1 MDIKWIRL
9 QYRRIPHIQKYVNP
23 NGLYSKNQT
32 TQAYY
37 QPISW
42 VPTQS
47 LISYENVIGYNTT
60 VVSEEGSQYVWNT
73 SVLQPN
79 PFNVHNATSPP
90 STSYLSSPYMNTSWS
105 WGIAPDVNTQSGI
118 ATISYA
124 NGLVGGPQP
133 NFIWKGYNYSES
145 VEPTYIQVGV
155 NSSKAPSIVI
165 QFQGNPGQ
173 QYYVQVINGNSM
185 VENISVVGQQNTGIV
200 DVTYNPAIMPLDPIF
215 NLYTPSSPTP
225 APIPVP
231 APVKQPFDYTK
242 FIVISGGLLAII
254 ALAYYYGKSNK
265 GRSGGYGGRR
275 I

>member
-1 MDIKWIRL
+1 MKWAMPRYRHEHHVLKYSLLNIYQFLGAVDVTLSRSFGRSPVDHDVCGRPSAWMGTRQETANGRCAASAFFRDGKALKPAHRGRTSVARLRPNGRYLRETGRGHVAELWNNRWIR
-9 QYRRIPHIQKYVNP
+9 RT
-23 NGLYSKNQT
+23 G
-32 TQAYY
+32 
-37 QPISW
+37 
-42 VPTQS
+42 
-47 LISYENVIGYNTT
+47 
-60 VVSEEGSQYVWNT
+60 
-73 SVLQPN
+73 
-79 PFNVHNATSPP
+79 PFRATFLFHW
-90 STSYLSSPYMNTSWS
+90 TR
-105 WGIAPDVNTQSGI
+105 
-118 ATISYA
+118 
-124 NGLVGGPQP
+124 
-133 NFIWKGYNYSES
+133 
-145 VEPTYIQVGV
+145 IQVGV

-185 VENISVVGQQNTGIV
+185 VENISVVGQQNTGLV

-225 APIPVP
+225 TPIPVP
-231 APVKQPFDYTK
+231 PPVKQPFDYTK